1 MQHQKQLLDFYLYYY
16 ILYILYF
23 YLYYIYISITGGRT
37 GAVEATGTKKK
48 RHWSK
53 GEIFPIS
60 RVTRRDLSRMVRSI
74 PLN

>member
-1 MQHQKQLLDFYLYYY
+1 MLRSVAGAASNSYW
-16 ILYILYF
+16 
-23 YLYYIYISITGGRT
+23 ISITGGRT
-37 GAVEATGTKKK
+37 GAVEATGAKKK